1 VAGAQKELGRGSM
14 SAEENTKPS
23 EFLANHLAR
32 KGPDEVEKVQASVN
46 LARQLLASGEV
57 QQYAEEENPFELA
70 PYPWQV
76 SEVPANAAR
85 RIFLGTVSDLS
96 IEQGHTV
103 YFAAALAWNEDE
115 FRRKLAA
122 HIGHT
127 LANGAKVNPGVG
139 DFHFSKAFISPS
151 LRQTLEKFDQGKN
164 APAAFFYLAQWH
176 ENRG

>member
-1 VAGAQKELGRGSM
+1 M

-32 KGPDEVEKVQASVN
+32 KGPAEVEKAQASVN
-46 LARQLLASGEV
+46 LARQILASGEV
-57 QQYAEEENPFELA
+57 QQYAEGENPFELA

-76 SEVPANAAR
+76 SEVPANAPR
-85 RIFLGTVSDLS
+85 RIFLGTVSDLATG
-96 IEQGHTV
+96 QGHTI

-115 FRRKLAA
+115 FRRKMAA

-127 LANGAKVNPGVG
+127 LANGATVNPGVA
-139 DFHFSKAFISPS
+139 DFHFSKTFVSPS
-151 LRQTLEKFDQGKN
+151 LRQTMKNFDQGIN
-164 APAAFFYLAQWH
+164 APAAFFYLAQRH

>member
-1 VAGAQKELGRGSM
+1 M

-32 KGPDEVEKVQASVN
+32 KGPAEVEKAQASVN
-46 LARQLLASGEV
+46 LARQILASGEV
-57 QQYAEEENPFELA
+57 QQHAEGENPFELA

-76 SEVPANAAR
+76 SEVPANAPR
-85 RIFLGTVSDLS
+85 RIFLGTVSDLATG
-96 IEQGHTV
+96 QGHTI

-115 FRRKLAA
+115 FRRKMAA

-127 LANGAKVNPGVG
+127 LANGATVNPGVA
-139 DFHFSKAFISPS
+139 DFHFSKTFVSPS
-151 LRQTLEKFDQGKN
+151 LRQTMKNFDQGIN
-164 APAAFFYLAQWH
+164 APAAFFYLAQRH